1 MNSKNY
7 NNKPKPF
14 CKVCFD
20 AGKTDTAHFVRSSP
34 DPKSK
39 VTCPTLL
46 ALECRYCAQVG
57 HTVKYCSVLKKNNKD
72 KDRLDR
78 QTRVVNTVTPIV
90 APTIKNNNMFAALE
104 QDSDDDI
111 EDTQLNMPPLCH
123 APVAQINNA
132 QLNNTWANIA
142 AKAPTIQYTVSD
154 DIHLQQQLQIQAQ
167 AHYLQQQVIQYEI
180 QHNEYGEQLY
190 ARIAAKHRLQAGKIV
205 GILLDLEH
213 EQLEQLL
220 HDSELLDANVADCIT
235 ILEAAEHKP
244 SAPQFDAQ
252 LQESYHK
259 LSNTLSA
266 WDDDSW

>member
-1 MNSKNY
+1 MNSKIN

-20 AGKTDTAHFVRSSP
+20 AGKTDTNHFVRSSP
-34 DPKSK
+34 DPKSN

-72 KDRLDR
+72 RERVDR
-78 QTRVVNTVTPIV
+78 QTRVINTVTPIV

-111 EDTQLNMPPLCH
+111 EDAQLHTEQLNMPPLCH

-132 QLNNTWANIA
+132 QLNNNTWATVA

-220 HDSELLDANVADCIT
+220 HDSDLLDANVADCIS
-235 ILEAAEHKP
+235 ILDAIEHKHTTT
-244 SAPQFDAQ
+244 SAPAPAPAV
-252 LQESYHK
+252 
-259 LSNTLSA
+259 SA

>member
-1 MNSKNY
+1 MNSKINY

-72 KDRLDR
+72 RERVDR
-78 QTRVVNTVTPIV
+78 QTRVVA
-90 APTIKNNNMFAALE
+90 APPPPPPIKNNNMFAALE
-104 QDSDDDI
+104 QDSDDDN
-111 EDTQLNMPPLCH
+111 EVTQLHTEQLNMPPLCH

-132 QLNNTWANIA
+132 QLNTNTWATVA
-142 AKAPTIQYTVSD
+142 SKAPTIQYTVSD
-154 DIHLQQQLQIQAQ
+154 DIHLQQQNQIQAQ

-220 HDSELLDANVADCIT
+220 HDSDLLDANVADCIS
-235 ILEAAEHKP
+235 ILDAIEHKQTTT
-244 SAPQFDAQ
+244 AAV
-252 LQESYHK
+252 
-259 LSNTLSA
+259 SA

>member
-72 KDRLDR
+72 KERFDR

-104 QDSDDDI
+104 QDSDDDN
-111 EDTQLNMPPLCH
+111 EDRQIHTEQLSMPPLCH
-123 APVAQINNA
+123 APVAQINNT
-132 QLNNTWANIA
+132 QLNNNSNTWATIA
-142 AKAPTIQYTVSD
+142 AKPPTIQYTVSD
-154 DIHLQQQLQIQAQ
+154 DIHLQQQNQIQAQ

-205 GILLDLEH
+205 GLLLELEH
-213 EQLEQLL
+213 ELLEQLL
-220 HDSELLDANVADCIT
+220 HDSDLLDANVAECIT
-235 ILEAAEHKP
+235 ILDAIERKPYTTPAAV
-244 SAPQFDAQ
+244 
-252 LQESYHK
+252 
-259 LSNTLSA
+259 SA

>member
-46 ALECRYCAQVG
+46 ALECRYCAQIG
-57 HTVKYCSVLKKNNKD
+57 HTVKYCTVLKKNNKD
-72 KDRLDR
+72 RERFDR
-78 QTRVVNTVTPIV
+78 QTRVVA
-90 APTIKNNNMFAALE
+90 APPPPPPPIKNNNMFAALE
-104 QDSDDDI
+104 QDSDDDADI
-111 EDTQLNMPPLCH
+111 PQLNIPQLNMPPLSH

-132 QLNNTWANIA
+132 QLNSNNSTNTWAHIA
-142 AKAPTIQYTVSD
+142 AKPPAIQYTVSD
-154 DIHLQQQLQIQAQ
+154 DIHLQQQNQIQAQ

-205 GILLDLEH
+205 GILLDLQH

-220 HDSELLDANVADCIT
+220 HDSDLLDANVADCIS
-235 ILEAAEHKP
+235 ILDAIEHKP
-244 SAPQFDAQ
+244 DTTAA
-252 LQESYHK
+252 
-259 LSNTLSA
+259 TSA

>member
-57 HTVKYCSVLKKNNKD
+57 HTVKYCTVLKKNNKD
-72 KDRLDR
+72 KDR
-78 QTRVVNTVTPIV
+78 QTRVVA
-90 APTIKNNNMFAALE
+90 APPPPPPPIKNNNMFAALE
-104 QDSDDDI
+104 QDSDDENDVRQLHT
-111 EDTQLNMPPLCH
+111 EQLNNSN
-123 APVAQINNA
+123 AQLNNSNA
-132 QLNNTWANIA
+132 QLNNTWAHIA
-142 AKAPTIQYTVSD
+142 AKPPAIQYTVSD
-154 DIHLQQQLQIQAQ
+154 DIHLQQQNQIQAQ

-213 EQLEQLL
+213 EQLEQFL
-220 HDSELLDANVADCIT
+220 HDSDLLDANVAECIT
-235 ILEAAEHKP
+235 ILDAIEHKLDTTT
-244 SAPQFDAQ
+244 S
-252 LQESYHK
+252 S
-259 LSNTLSA
+259 TLSA

>member
-1 MNSKNY
+1 MNSKINY

-72 KDRLDR
+72 RERVDR
-78 QTRVVNTVTPIV
+78 QTRVVA
-90 APTIKNNNMFAALE
+90 APPPPPPIKNNNMFAALE
-104 QDSDDDI
+104 QDSDDDN
-111 EDTQLNMPPLCH
+111 EVTQLHTEQLNMPPLCH

-132 QLNNTWANIA
+132 QLNTNTWATVA
-142 AKAPTIQYTVSD
+142 SKAPTIQYTVSD
-154 DIHLQQQLQIQAQ
+154 DIHLQQQNQIQAQ

-220 HDSELLDANVADCIT
+220 HDSDLLDANVADCIS
-235 ILEAAEHKP
+235 ILDAIEHKP
-244 SAPQFDAQ
+244 STTAAQ
-252 LQESYHK
+252 AV
-259 LSNTLSA
+259 SA